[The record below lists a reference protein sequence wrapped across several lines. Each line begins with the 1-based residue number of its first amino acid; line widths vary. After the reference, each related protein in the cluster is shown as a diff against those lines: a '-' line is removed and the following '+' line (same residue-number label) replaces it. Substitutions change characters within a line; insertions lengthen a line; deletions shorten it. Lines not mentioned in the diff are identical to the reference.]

1 MAEIDPKAMTRA
13 MLAQLEQDGEA
24 MDGLSLDD
32 LKNAMSHPKA
42 MEGVAEAM
50 ANEAGSV
57 QAGESAPD
65 FSLRFLPG
73 SGGEDTRRV
82 TLSEHFGA
90 RPVALVFGSY
100 T

>member
-1 MAEIDPKAMTRA
+1 MSQIDPKAMTQA
-13 MLAQLEQDGEA
+13 MLAQLERDGES

-57 QAGESAPD
+57 QAGQPAPD
-65 FSLRFLPG
+65 FSLCFLPG
-73 SGGEDTRRV
+73 SGETDARV
-82 TLSEHFGA
+82 TLSAHFGK
-90 RPVALVFGSY
+90 RPVALIFGSY